1 MKIFATN
8 YLEPMSEDIA
18 NENEWTWN
26 PVNGGKGTGPD
37 RPTKTTMATGVGK
50 FKETCS
56 DYDMPVESP
65 SGSMLVA

>member
-26 PVNGGKGTGPD
+26 PID
-37 RPTKTTMATGVGK
+37 RTVASKKLTKSRTVTYAGCRDSCDDTDVPAFADG
-50 FKETCS
+50 
-56 DYDMPVESP
+56 
-65 SGSMLVA
+65 MLVA